1 MKTVSVP
8 TDWLNEIDGRSV
20 ADAIAYLSTLPSDHK
35 LDYWQSN
42 GDDHGVEISSELTYE
57 RPYTEQEL
65 AELAAQRK
73 AKKVKDTERS
83 IAYYEKQAAY
93 WERGGDTR
101 RATSY
106 RQDAERFRQQLK
118 ELVTTLPTEY

>member
-8 TDWLNEIDGRSV
+8 TDWLNEINGRSV

-73 AKKVKDTERS
+73 AKKVKDCES
-83 IAYYEKQAAY
+83 AIAYYEKEAAY
-93 WERGGDTR
+93 HESRGNAT

-106 RQDAERFRQQLK
+106 RQDVERLRQRLK
-118 ELVTTLPTEY
+118 ELL

>member
-20 ADAIAYLSTLPSDHK
+20 ADAIAYLRTLPSDHK
-35 LDYWQSN
+35 LNYWQSN

-65 AELAAQRK
+65 AELAAKRE
-73 AKKVKDTERS
+73 AKKVKDCERA
-83 IAYYEKQAAY
+83 IAYYEKQAAL
-93 WERGGDTR
+93 WESRGDIA

-106 RQDAERFRQQLK
+106 RQDAERFRQLLK
-118 ELVTTLPTEY
+118 ERL

>member
-1 MKTVSVP
+1 MKTISVP
-8 TDWLNEIDGRSV
+8 TDWLNEIVGRSV

-35 LDYWQSN
+35 LDYWQSG

-73 AKKVKDTERS
+73 AKKVKDYERS
-83 IAYYEKQAAY
+83 IAYYDKQAAY
-93 WERGGDTR
+93 WEGHDNS
-101 RATSY
+101 RAASY
-106 RQDAERFRQQLK
+106 RQDAERFRQRLK
-118 ELVTTLPTEY
+118 ELT